1 MNPGKLR
8 HLVSIQ
14 HHAKSRNEYG
24 EVVESWSEF
33 AKAWA
38 EVKPI
43 KSNEYFAAFKERAE
57 VTHRVV
63 MRYIDGIKPSMRIE
77 AKGRVFEIVGIR
89 NFFERDEYLEV
100 MCKEVIDG

>member
-14 HHAKSRNEYG
+14 HQAKSRNEYG
-24 EVVESWSEF
+24 EVVQSWSEF
-33 AKAWA
+33 VRAWA
-38 EVKPI
+38 EIKPI
-43 KSNEYFAAFKERAE
+43 KSNEYFASFKERVE

-77 AKGRVFEIVGIR
+77 TKGRTFEIVGIR
-89 NFFERDEYLEV
+89 NFFERDECLEI
-100 MCKEVIDG
+100 MAKEVIDG